1 MKQFTRCIGMWLA
14 GTALVFT
21 GGGAGAQ
28 ETTLRAA
35 VFVPITSAYGEVFG
49 RFIEKIN
56 KEGKGLVQIRLVG
69 GPEAVPSFEQ
79 GNAVRGGV
87 LDMASIPPSFYASIA
102 PEADA
107 AILSNQSVPLQ
118 RKSGAWDEL
127 NRIHNQKMGSWL
139 LATYGQGVAFHLY
152 TNKPVAAIGDVK
164 SLKLRTVPN
173 YTPFFT
179 TLGATLATLP
189 PGEVQAA
196 LERGVVDGYGWPLLG
211 IFDLGWGQYTKYR
224 VEPGFYDVVVNILV
238 NLNKWKSLRE
248 DQRAFLLRMGQW
260 MDEDNMAWVKEKSAI
275 EMKRQRDAGINA
287 VNLGPAYR
295 SQAYNA
301 YWAELTKRA
310 PDAIK
315 TLRPLLEK

>member
-1 MKQFTRCIGMWLA
+1 M
-14 GTALVFT
+14 GTGVN
-21 GGGAGAQ
+21 AQ
-28 ETTLRAA
+28 EVTLRAA
-35 VFVPITSAYGEVFG
+35 VFVPITSTYGELFG
-49 RFIEKIN
+49 RFIEKVN
-56 KEGKGLVQIRLVG
+56 SEGKGLVQIRLVG

-79 GNAVRGGV
+79 GNAVRSGV
-87 LDMASIPPSFYASIA
+87 LDIASIPPSFYATIA

-107 AILSNQSVPLQ
+107 AILSTQSVAQQ

-127 NRIHNQKMGSWL
+127 NKGHNQKMSAWL
-139 LATYGQGVAFHLY
+139 LATYGQGVPFHIY
-152 TNKPVAAIGDVK
+152 TNKPVATIGDIK
-164 SLKLRTVPN
+164 ALKLRTVPN
-173 YTPFFT
+173 YTPFFN

-189 PGEVQAA
+189 PGEVQAS

-224 VEPGFYDVVVNILV
+224 VDPGFYDVVVNILV

-248 DQRAFLLRMGQW
+248 DQRAFLSRMAQW
-260 MDEDNMAWVKEKSAI
+260 LDEENLAWTKEKSAA

-301 YWAELTKRA
+301 YWAELSKRA
-310 PDAIK
+310 PEAIK
-315 TLRPLLEK
+315 ALRPLLDR